1 MQIEPPSLAA
11 KLERDGTLPW
21 REAAGM
27 MAEIARLLDRLH
39 ARGRVHGGVEPL
51 AILFVGGAVR
61 LADPLPGVTARQDDI
76 PAPRIDGRQHDF
88 AALGRTF
95 AAMLGGDRKVE
106 ELPSAMRAIL
116 ARCAAPD
123 PATGFRSGNE
133 VAEAVELALAKGDP
147 RAKANQSIEPSVE
160 ARSVP
165 PAPPRVASAVPAQR
179 RRKRPDHRPL
189 LALLGGLLLLGGVSI
204 YHLRP
209 TPPVPAPPG
218 QADNMPVVPP
228 REPVEQDDAL
238 VELLATLPDQPLPQ
252 EPDRPATDDLLRQAL
267 ADAEGQPCGRLEVE
281 RFGPALRLVGRTA
294 SARDRESIMARL
306 DLPEEAVDPAIV
318 VDDSGR
324 FCRLYAILKKLS
336 ITALPRLADLYPR
349 RIDHRLGDGEP
360 MMVLVRMP
368 AEPSHLT
375 VDYFT
380 ADDMVVHL
388 RVAEAGEPRLPPFE
402 AVLVGDPVG
411 GPALRAG
418 PPFGNELILVLA
430 SAAPL
435 FSAPRPGIEQA
446 GTYLDALEVALGSG
460 STKAVASTLALE
472 VVPVTP

>member
-1 MQIEPPSLAA
+1 
-11 KLERDGTLPW
+11 
-21 REAAGM
+21 

-39 ARGRVHGGVEPL
+39 ARGKVHGGVEPL

-61 LADPLPGVTARQDDI
+61 LADPLPRVTARQDDI
-76 PAPRIDGRQHDF
+76 PASRIDDRQLDF
-88 AALGRTF
+88 AALGQTF
-95 AAMLGGDRKVE
+95 AAMLGGDRKIE

-116 ARCAAPD
+116 ARCGATD

-133 VAEAVELALAKGDP
+133 IAEAVELALTKGDP
-147 RAKANQSIEPSVE
+147 RAKANQPIEPSVE
-160 ARSVP
+160 ARSIP
-165 PAPPRVASAVPAQR
+165 PAPPRVASAEPAR
-179 RRKRPDHRPL
+179 RPRPDHRPL
-189 LALLGGLLLLGGVSI
+189 LVLLGGLLLLGGVSI
-204 YHLRP
+204 YLLRP
-209 TPPVPAPPG
+209 TPPVPAPPR
-218 QADNMPVVPP
+218 QAGNMPVVPP
-228 REPVEQDDAL
+228 QEPVEQDDVL
-238 VELLATLPDQPLPQ
+238 VELLATLPDQPLPE
-252 EPDRPATDDLLRQAL
+252 EPDRPATGDLLRQVL
-267 ADAEGQPCGRLEVE
+267 ADAQGQPCGRLEVE
-281 RFGPALRLVGRTA
+281 RFGPELRLVGRTA
-294 SARDRESIMARL
+294 SAGDRESIMARL
-306 DLPEEAVDPAIV
+306 DLPEEAVDPVIV

-388 RVAEAGEPRLPPFE
+388 RVAEAGQPSLPPFE

-411 GPALRAG
+411 GPALRVGA
-418 PPFGNELILVLA
+418 PFGNELILVLA

-435 FSAPRPGIEQA
+435 FSAPRPGMEQA

-460 STKAVASTLALE
+460 PTKVVASTLALE
-472 VVPVTP
+472 IVPETP